1 MKQHFLLWAL
11 KFIYPSLPWV
21 TLDPLINKQ
30 KEKKKGRKLL
40 LSIFSHLT
48 TPLFMA
54 PSHSG
59 TTWSCNSHLSL
70 YLAPEWGDLAL
81 GGASWAKLIPGL
93 FYDRVKQQSAFMVF

>member
-1 MKQHFLLWAL
+1 
-11 KFIYPSLPWV
+11 
-21 TLDPLINKQ
+21 
-30 KEKKKGRKLL
+30 
-40 LSIFSHLT
+40 
-48 TPLFMA
+48 MA

-81 GGASWAKLIPGL
+81 GEASWAKLIPGL